1 MQGLWVAVSHETNI
15 PSLAANS
22 HLESASEP
30 YVPRNQLAIQSVIT
44 GLILLLETKR
54 TPAGEGIV
62 ASVLEFL
69 SIGSFQLFLF
79 SFEKRRQTKVFC
91 YSLYLSEPDD
101 PPHLKR

>member
-44 GLILLLETKR
+44 GLILLLETNVHRLGKELLQ
-54 TPAGEGIV
+54 AF
-62 ASVLEFL
+62 S
-69 SIGSFQLFLF
+69 SFF
-79 SFEKRRQTKVFC
+79 
-91 YSLYLSEPDD
+91 
-101 PPHLKR
+101 